1 MKKRILSI
9 ILVFATLLFGVSS
22 VFAEGEKVEIAFK
35 VGDSVLS
42 INGSDVEV
50 ETPYIAGEGTTL
62 VPLRVITEAF
72 GAQVNWEGETKTIT
86 LTYPDVNIVL
96 QIDNIVAKVND
107 HSETLPEAPALSA
120 NGVTMVPL
128 RFISETFG
136 AEVGYDNETQAITV
150 TKEIIDDSN
159 TVTGVTDKNRIGD
172 NYYNWS
178 IDTPRQ
184 MTMTERRD
192 DGLLTVFESG
202 NSDIT
207 IRIYKRYE
215 DSPSFDE
222 EFTTI
227 KDMLSSHT
235 LVEAK
240 KLKDSSNNDY
250 MLLQAKDSE
259 TFIEYREYFT
269 KEYIYAVVSTIDLTE
284 ESSKDMILALSDS
297 FELKY
302 DSNNTHNLSN
312 VESSGSLDL
321 RNITNE
327 KYKVSFKVPAN
338 YGMTSS
344 SNTENEF
351 TFMSMDENSR
361 GYVSLAI
368 YSKTENVTAESLA
381 YSDRAVRVRE
391 TNPDLATISD
401 VTSSSNDGF
410 RYTQKIAGSKNSD
423 SYLVDT
429 FFEVGS
435 YVYNFTVCLDN
446 PEDSMTMST
455 LLSSLKAEELDPN
468 EIGQLLRNDPDE
480 NNTKTSMGSFDFEL
494 PSFWKK
500 SANITSFGDE
510 DSVIYESTVSNA
522 NLSITK
528 SEDTIYTNGRVSD
541 IAADFASYID
551 SDDKNTIIT
560 KTQYTSVNGRRFAYF
575 TYLREDD
582 DYAGYTT
589 VYMVAHEGELLI
601 ITLIEDDIYFTETN
615 DPTIE
620 TILDTLTVK

>member
-9 ILVFATLLFGVSS
+9 ILVFATLLFSVSS

-72 GAQVNWEGETKTIT
+72 GAEVNWEGETKTIT

-136 AEVGYDNETQAITV
+136 AKVGYDNETQAITV

-202 NSDIT
+202 NSDIS
-207 IRIYKRYE
+207 IRIYKIYE

-222 EFTTI
+222 EFTAV

-240 KLKDSSNNDY
+240 KLKDPSNNDY

-269 KEYIYAVVSTIDLTE
+269 KDYVYEVVSTIDLAE

-297 FELKY
+297 FALSY
-302 DSNNTHNLSN
+302 DIQNTHNLSN
-312 VESSGSLDL
+312 VESSGSLKL
-321 RNITNE
+321 RNISDE
-327 KYKVSFKVPAN
+327 KYKISFKIPAN
-338 YGMTSS
+338 FGMITSS
-344 SNTENEF
+344 NAENEF
-351 TFMSMDENSR
+351 KFMSMDENSN
-361 GYVSLAI
+361 GYVSLGI

-381 YSDRAVRVRE
+381 YSDRASRISE
-391 TNPDLATISD
+391 SNPDLVTLSD

-410 RYTQKIAGSKNSD
+410 RYTQKISGSKNSD
-423 SYLVDT
+423 SYTVDT
-429 FFEVGS
+429 FFENGN
-435 YVYNFTVCLDN
+435 YIYNFTVRLDD

-468 EIGQLLRNDPDE
+468 EMGQLLRNDPDE
-480 NNTKTSMGSFDFEL
+480 TNIKINIGSFNFEL

-500 SANITSFGDE
+500 SANITSLGDK
-510 DSVIYESTVSNA
+510 DSVIYDSTVSSA
-522 NLSITK
+522 TLSIMK
-528 SEDTIYTNGRVSD
+528 YEDTIYTSGRVSD
-541 IAADFASYID
+541 IAADFASQIE
-551 SDDKNTIIT
+551 SNDKNTIIT

-582 DYAGYTT
+582 DYAAYTT
-589 VYMVAHEGELLI
+589 VYMVAHEGELII

-620 TILDTLTVK
+620 TILDTLTV

>member
-9 ILVFATLLFGVSS
+9 ILVFATLLFSVSS

-72 GAQVNWEGETKTIT
+72 GAEVNWEGETKTIT

-136 AEVGYDNETQAITV
+136 AKVGYDNETQAITV

-202 NSDIT
+202 NSDIS
-207 IRIYKRYE
+207 IRIYKIYE

-222 EFTTI
+222 EFTAV
-227 KDMLSSHT
+227 KDLLSSNT

-269 KEYIYAVVSTIDLTE
+269 KDYVYEVVSTIYLAE

-297 FELKY
+297 FALSY
-302 DSNNTHNLSN
+302 DIQNTHNLSN
-312 VESSGSLDL
+312 VESSGSLKL
-321 RNITNE
+321 RNISDE
-327 KYKVSFKVPAN
+327 KYKISFKIPAN
-338 YGMTSS
+338 FGMITSS
-344 SNTENEF
+344 NAENEF
-351 TFMSMDENSR
+351 KFMSMDENSN
-361 GYVSLAI
+361 GYVSLGI

-381 YSDRAVRVRE
+381 YSDRASRISE
-391 TNPDLATISD
+391 SNPDLVTLSD

-410 RYTQKIAGSKNSD
+410 RYTQKISGSKNSD
-423 SYLVDT
+423 SYTVDT
-429 FFEVGS
+429 FFENGN
-435 YVYNFTVCLDN
+435 YIYNFTVRLDD

-480 NNTKTSMGSFDFEL
+480 TNIKINIGSFNFEL

-500 SANITSFGDE
+500 SANITSLGDK
-510 DSVIYESTVSNA
+510 DSVIYDSTVSSA
-522 NLSITK
+522 TLSIMK
-528 SEDTIYTNGRVSD
+528 YEDTIYTNGRVSD
-541 IAADFASYID
+541 IAADFASQIE
-551 SDDKNTIIT
+551 SNDKNTIIT

-582 DYAGYTT
+582 DYAAYTT
-589 VYMVAHEGELLI
+589 VYMVAHEGELII

-620 TILDTLTVK
+620 TILDTLTV

>member
-9 ILVFATLLFGVSS
+9 ILVFATLLFSVSS

-72 GAQVNWEGETKTIT
+72 GAEVNWEGETKTIT

-202 NSDIT
+202 NSDIS
-207 IRIYKRYE
+207 IRIYKIYE

-222 EFTTI
+222 EFTAV
-227 KDMLSSHT
+227 KDLLSSNT

-240 KLKDSSNNDY
+240 KLKDPSNNDY

-269 KEYIYAVVSTIDLTE
+269 KDYVYEVVSTIDLAE

-297 FELKY
+297 FALNY
-302 DSNNTHNLSN
+302 DIQNTHNLSN
-312 VESSGSLDL
+312 VESSGSLKL
-321 RNITNE
+321 RNISDE
-327 KYKVSFKVPAN
+327 KYKISFKIPAN
-338 YGMTSS
+338 FGMITSS
-344 SNTENEF
+344 NAENEF
-351 TFMSMDENSR
+351 KFMSMDENSN
-361 GYVSLAI
+361 GYVSLGI

-381 YSDRAVRVRE
+381 YSDRASRISE
-391 TNPDLATISD
+391 SNPDLVTLSD

-410 RYTQKIAGSKNSD
+410 RYTQKISGSKNSD
-423 SYLVDT
+423 SYTVDT
-429 FFEVGS
+429 FFENGN
-435 YVYNFTVCLDN
+435 YIYNFTVRLDD

-480 NNTKTSMGSFDFEL
+480 TNIKINIGSFNFEL

-500 SANITSFGDE
+500 SANITSLGDK
-510 DSVIYESTVSNA
+510 DSVIYDSTVSSA
-522 NLSITK
+522 TLSIMK
-528 SEDTIYTNGRVSD
+528 YEDTIYTNGRVSD
-541 IAADFASYID
+541 IAADFASQIE
-551 SDDKNTIIT
+551 SNDKNTIIT

-582 DYAGYTT
+582 DYAAYTT
-589 VYMVAHEGELLI
+589 VYMVAHEGELII

-620 TILDTLTVK
+620 TILDTLTV

>member
-9 ILVFATLLFGVSS
+9 ILVFATLLFGVAS

-72 GAQVNWEGETKTIT
+72 GAEVNWEGETKTIT

-136 AEVGYDNETQAITV
+136 AKVGYDNETQAITV

-202 NSDIT
+202 NSDIS
-207 IRIYKRYE
+207 IRIYKIYE

-222 EFTTI
+222 KFTAV
-227 KDMLSSHT
+227 KDLLSSNT

-240 KLKDSSNNDY
+240 KLKDPSNNDY

-269 KEYIYAVVSTIDLTE
+269 KDYVYEVVSTIDLAE

-297 FELKY
+297 FALSY
-302 DSNNTHNLSN
+302 DIQNTHNLSN
-312 VESSGSLDL
+312 VESSGSLKL
-321 RNITNE
+321 RNISDE
-327 KYKVSFKVPAN
+327 KYKISFKIPAN
-338 YGMTSS
+338 FGMITSS
-344 SNTENEF
+344 NAENEF
-351 TFMSMDENSR
+351 KFMSMDENSN
-361 GYVSLAI
+361 GYVSLGI

-381 YSDRAVRVRE
+381 YSDRASRISE
-391 TNPDLATISD
+391 SNPDLVTLSD

-410 RYTQKIAGSKNSD
+410 RYTQKISGSKNSD
-423 SYLVDT
+423 SYTVDT
-429 FFEVGS
+429 FFENGN
-435 YVYNFTVCLDN
+435 YIYNFTVRLDD

-480 NNTKTSMGSFDFEL
+480 TNIKINIGSFNFEL

-500 SANITSFGDE
+500 SANITSLGDK
-510 DSVIYESTVSNA
+510 DSVIYDSTVSSA
-522 NLSITK
+522 TLSIMK
-528 SEDTIYTNGRVSD
+528 YEDTIYTNGRVSD
-541 IAADFASYID
+541 IAADFASQIE
-551 SDDKNTIIT
+551 SNDKNTIIT

-582 DYAGYTT
+582 DYAAYTT
-589 VYMVAHEGELLI
+589 VYMVAHEGELII

-620 TILDTLTVK
+620 TILDTLTV

>member
-9 ILVFATLLFGVSS
+9 ILVFATLLFSVSS

-42 INGSDVEV
+42 INDSDVEV
-50 ETPYIAGEGTTL
+50 ETPYIVGEGTTL

-72 GAQVNWEGETKTIT
+72 GAEVNWEGETKTIT

-136 AEVGYDNETQAITV
+136 AKVGYDNETQAITV
-150 TKEIIDDSN
+150 TKEIIDDSS

-202 NSDIT
+202 NSDIS
-207 IRIYKRYE
+207 IRIYKIYE

-222 EFTTI
+222 EFTSV
-227 KDMLSSHT
+227 KDLLSSNT

-240 KLKDSSNNDY
+240 KLKDPSNNDY

-269 KEYIYAVVSTIDLTE
+269 KDYVYEVVSTIDLAE

-297 FELKY
+297 FALNY
-302 DSNNTHNLSN
+302 DIQNTHNLSN
-312 VESSGSLDL
+312 VESSGSLKL
-321 RNITNE
+321 RNISDE
-327 KYKVSFKVPAN
+327 KYKISFKIPAN
-338 YGMTSS
+338 FGMITSS
-344 SNTENEF
+344 NAENEF
-351 TFMSMDENSR
+351 KFMSMDENSN
-361 GYVSLAI
+361 GYVSLGI

-381 YSDRAVRVRE
+381 YSDRASRISE
-391 TNPDLATISD
+391 SNPDLVTLSD

-410 RYTQKIAGSKNSD
+410 RYTQKISGSKNSD
-423 SYLVDT
+423 SYTVDT
-429 FFEVGS
+429 FFENGN
-435 YVYNFTVCLDN
+435 YIYNFTVRLDD

-455 LLSSLKAEELDPN
+455 LLSSLKAEELDSN

-480 NNTKTSMGSFDFEL
+480 TNIKINIGSFNFEL

-500 SANITSFGDE
+500 SANITSLGDK
-510 DSVIYESTVSNA
+510 DSVIYDSTVSSA
-522 NLSITK
+522 TLSIMK
-528 SEDTIYTNGRVSD
+528 YEDTIYTNGRVSD
-541 IAADFASYID
+541 IAADFASQIE
-551 SDDKNTIIT
+551 SNDKNTIIT

-582 DYAGYTT
+582 DYAAYTT
-589 VYMVAHEGELLI
+589 VYMVAHEGELII

-620 TILDTLTVK
+620 TILDTLTV

>member
-1 MKKRILSI
+1 MKKRILYI
-9 ILVFATLLFGVSS
+9 ILVFATLLLSISS

-72 GAQVNWEGETKTIT
+72 GAEVNWEGETKTIT

-192 DGLLTVFESG
+192 DGLITVFESG

-381 YSDRAVRVRE
+381 YSDRAVHVRE
-391 TNPDLATISD
+391 ANPDLVTISD

-510 DSVIYESTVSNA
+510 DSVIYESTVSTA
-522 NLSITK
+522 TLSIMK
-528 SEDTIYTNGRVSD
+528 YEDTIYTNGRVSD
-541 IAADFASYID
+541 IAADFASQIE
-551 SDDKNTIIT
+551 SNDKNTIIT

-582 DYAGYTT
+582 DYAVYTT

>member
-9 ILVFATLLFGVSS
+9 ILVFATLLFSVSS

-72 GAQVNWEGETKTIT
+72 GAEVNWEGETKTIT

-136 AEVGYDNETQAITV
+136 AKVGYDNETQAITV

-202 NSDIT
+202 NSDIS
-207 IRIYKRYE
+207 IRIYKIYE

-222 EFTTI
+222 EFTAV
-227 KDMLSSHT
+227 KDLLSSNT

-240 KLKDSSNNDY
+240 KLKDPSNNDY

-269 KEYIYAVVSTIDLTE
+269 KDYVYEVVSTIDLAE

-297 FELKY
+297 FALNY
-302 DSNNTHNLSN
+302 DIQNTHNLSN
-312 VESSGSLDL
+312 VESSGSLKL
-321 RNITNE
+321 RNISDE
-327 KYKVSFKVPAN
+327 KYKISFKIPAN
-338 YGMTSS
+338 FGMITSS
-344 SNTENEF
+344 NAENEF
-351 TFMSMDENSR
+351 KFMSMDENSN
-361 GYVSLAI
+361 GYVSLGI

-381 YSDRAVRVRE
+381 YSDRASRISE
-391 TNPDLATISD
+391 SNPDLVTLSD

-410 RYTQKIAGSKNSD
+410 RYTQKISGSKNSD
-423 SYLVDT
+423 SYTVDT
-429 FFEVGS
+429 FFENGN
-435 YVYNFTVCLDN
+435 YIYNFTVRLDD

-468 EIGQLLRNDPDE
+468 EMGQLLRNDPDE
-480 NNTKTSMGSFDFEL
+480 TNIKINIGSFNFEL

-500 SANITSFGDE
+500 SANITSLGDK
-510 DSVIYESTVSNA
+510 DSVIYDSTVSSA
-522 NLSITK
+522 TLSIMK
-528 SEDTIYTNGRVSD
+528 YEDTIYTNGRVSD
-541 IAADFASYID
+541 IAADFASQIE
-551 SDDKNTIIT
+551 SNDKNTIIT

-582 DYAGYTT
+582 DYAAYTT
-589 VYMVAHEGELLI
+589 VYMVAHEGELI
-601 ITLIEDDIYFTETN
+601 IIALIEDDIYFTETN

-620 TILDTLTVK
+620 TILDTLTV

>member
-9 ILVFATLLFGVSS
+9 ILVFATLLFSVSS

-50 ETPYIAGEGTTL
+50 ETPYIVGEGTTL

-72 GAQVNWEGETKTIT
+72 GAEVNWEGETKTIT

-136 AEVGYDNETQAITV
+136 AKVGYDNETQAITV

-202 NSDIT
+202 NSDIS
-207 IRIYKRYE
+207 IRIYKIYE

-222 EFTTI
+222 EFTAV
-227 KDMLSSHT
+227 KDLLSSNT

-240 KLKDSSNNDY
+240 KLKDPSNNDY

-269 KEYIYAVVSTIDLTE
+269 KDYVYEVVSTIDLAE

-297 FELKY
+297 FALNY
-302 DSNNTHNLSN
+302 DIQNTHNLSN
-312 VESSGSLDL
+312 VESSGSLKL
-321 RNITNE
+321 RNISDE
-327 KYKVSFKVPAN
+327 KYKISFKIPAN
-338 YGMTSS
+338 FGMITSS
-344 SNTENEF
+344 NAENEF
-351 TFMSMDENSR
+351 KFMSMDENSN
-361 GYVSLAI
+361 GYVSLGI

-381 YSDRAVRVRE
+381 YSDRASRISE
-391 TNPDLATISD
+391 SNPDLVTLSD

-410 RYTQKIAGSKNSD
+410 RYTQKISGSKNSD
-423 SYLVDT
+423 SYTVDT
-429 FFEVGS
+429 FFENGN
-435 YVYNFTVCLDN
+435 YIYNFTVRLDD

-480 NNTKTSMGSFDFEL
+480 TNIKINIGSFNFEL

-500 SANITSFGDE
+500 SANITSLGDK
-510 DSVIYESTVSNA
+510 DSVIYDSTVSSA
-522 NLSITK
+522 TLSIMK
-528 SEDTIYTNGRVSD
+528 YEDTIYTNGRVSD
-541 IAADFASYID
+541 IAADFASQIE
-551 SDDKNTIIT
+551 SNDKNTIIT

-575 TYLREDD
+575 TYLCEDD
-582 DYAGYTT
+582 DYAAYTT
-589 VYMVAHEGELLI
+589 VYMVAHEGELII

-620 TILDTLTVK
+620 TILDTLTV